1 MMAAGRAGARGK
13 RVLLL
18 EKNPTPG
25 KKLLITGGGRSNIT
39 NDEQDDRKLLP
50 MYGDAEQFLY
60 SAFAQFSVSQTLE
73 FFHGLGMETKVEPG
87 CRVFPSSDTAQ
98 SVWDVLH
105 LYMKQGGVSIR
116 NNCRVR
122 HILIKDMQITG
133 ILLESGE
140 TLTAGDYILA
150 TGGTSRPDTGSTG
163 DGFQWARDIG
173 HSVRDEGGSLVP
185 MAIKDEWAKDLQG
198 VSLPKVKITV
208 HADGEKIAA
217 RKGKM
222 LFTHFGLSGPVILNL
237 SNLVGQQLL
246 AGKSVLLFIDV
257 VPDLD
262 PGQLNLGLNDLFRTK
277 SNRLVKNV
285 LDEFVP
291 NALIPHLLSR
301 AEIDEKKFA
310 HSVTREERLKLAS
323 AAKNLCI
330 EVDKLLGKD
339 KSVVTSGGV
348 SLEEIDMKTM
358 RSRLVNNLFLV
369 GDMLD
374 IDRPSGGY
382 SLQLCWTT
390 GWVAG
395 SHAGDKKKSSG

>member
-1 MMAAGRAGARGK
+1 
-13 RVLLL
+13 
-18 EKNPTPG
+18 
-25 KKLLITGGGRSNIT
+25 
-39 NDEQDDRKLLP
+39 
-50 MYGDAEQFLY
+50 
-60 SAFAQFSVSQTLE
+60 
-73 FFHGLGMETKVEPG
+73 
-87 CRVFPSSDTAQ
+87 
-98 SVWDVLH
+98 
-105 LYMKQGGVSIR
+105 
-116 NNCRVR
+116 
-122 HILIKDMQITG
+122 
-133 ILLESGE
+133 
-140 TLTAGDYILA
+140 
-150 TGGTSRPDTGSTG
+150 
-163 DGFQWARDIG
+163 
-173 HSVRDEGGSLVP
+173 
-185 MAIKDEWAKDLQG
+185 
-198 VSLPKVKITV
+198 
-208 HADGEKIAA
+208 
-217 RKGKM
+217 M

-246 AGKSVLLFIDV
+246 AGKSVLLLIDV